1 MSRAI
6 REPISVI
13 FAQHSTLQGKL
24 LLEAL
29 RSEAGLRFESCTP
42 ETADILR
49 VLRQSAAEVILVADS
64 GACEHLCEVVR
75 SVHRKCPHC
84 KPVVL
89 LSEWQKSAVPELFR
103 VGARGVVDMETAE
116 IESLCR
122 CIVHVNEDHFWLSSR
137 DLDLVLQEFSN
148 SWSLQLVNRNG
159 QELLSP
165 RELEVVTLV
174 AEGLQNRD
182 IARELGISPCT
193 VRNYLSQVFDKVGV
207 STRTELVRFA
217 LASSRSSIG
226 VPPRRAVAKT
236 THVTV
241 PSHQPV

>member
-1 MSRAI
+1 
-6 REPISVI
+6 
-13 FAQHSTLQGKL
+13 
-24 LLEAL
+24 
-29 RSEAGLRFESCTP
+29 
-42 ETADILR
+42 
-49 VLRQSAAEVILVADS
+49 
-64 GACEHLCEVVR
+64 
-75 SVHRKCPHC
+75 
-84 KPVVL
+84 VL